1 MAQSNREAR
10 VAGYSGY
17 GSDDDL
23 DTIVGG
29 FDDLELSFHAGIGV
43 ETPERPETT
52 ETGGPDGVA
61 ELTNSAAGSASEAHV
76 TCDACDT
83 YDVRDGSESES
94 AGDMTCAIC
103 LHSIDLPDMAMVKGC
118 DHLYCACCILQWTL
132 HKSEAS
138 CVCPTCKRAFSYLL
152 TYRALDGTLNDFP
165 MEESV
170 VLLRRSQWFEEWVRE
185 SENASCQSLLEEA
198 KLADDTAWQEDYDE
212 DEYWEEEE
220 KMEAFYFSSAAGKA
234 RIVLGNRR
242 FGSGGYISGGRRLA
256 RPIQNN
262 GASGSGTGTAAAAAA
277 GSASGA
283 ATGTP
288 SSKAAK
294 HGKNSKKQK
303 NKGHVKASHKEI
315 RPETSKAIHI
325 ATPNSQVV
333 GKEYSS
339 NLHSR
344 SFASDGYGSSPA
356 SGSHGMGG
364 ILGCSPSAAPG
375 FGRRASRKARIA
387 AEKSHVEPSETNGVV
402 SATTGSP
409 DAE

>member
-1 MAQSNREAR
+1 MVGGFKYTIFQMGQDGRAAEDS
-10 VAGYSGY
+10 GYGGGYGGYGGY
-17 GSDDDL
+17 GSDNDL
-23 DTIVGG
+23 DAIVGG
-29 FDDLELSFHAGIGV
+29 FDDLELNFHAEEGV
-43 ETPERPETT
+43 ETR
-52 ETGGPDGVA
+52 
-61 ELTNSAAGSASEAHV
+61 
-76 TCDACDT
+76 DT
-83 YDVRDGSESES
+83 DDVRDGSESES

-103 LHSIDLPDMAMVKGC
+103 LHSINLPDMAMVKGC

-138 CVCPTCKRAFSYLL
+138 CVCPTCKRPFSYLL

-185 SENASCQSLLEEA
+185 SENASCQSLFEEA

-212 DEYWEEEE
+212 DEYWEEDE

-256 RPIQNN
+256 RPVQNN
-262 GASGSGTGTAAAAAA
+262 GASGSGSGSGPAASA
-277 GSASGA
+277 GSPS
-283 ATGTP
+283 ATDAP
-288 SSKAAK
+288 SSKAVK

-303 NKGHVKASHKEI
+303 NKGYVKASHREI

-325 ATPNSQVV
+325 MTPNSQVA

-387 AEKSHVEPSETNGVV
+387 AEKSHAETAQTTNVI
-402 SATTGSP
+402 SAASGPP

>member
-1 MAQSNREAR
+1 MVGGFKYTIFQMGQDGRAAEDS
-10 VAGYSGY
+10 GYGGGYGGY
-17 GSDDDL
+17 GSDNDL
-23 DTIVGG
+23 DAIVGS
-29 FDDLELSFHAGIGV
+29 FDDLELNFHAEEGV
-43 ETPERPETT
+43 ETR
-52 ETGGPDGVA
+52 
-61 ELTNSAAGSASEAHV
+61 
-76 TCDACDT
+76 DT
-83 YDVRDGSESES
+83 DDVRDGSESES

-103 LHSIDLPDMAMVKGC
+103 LHSINLPDMAMVKGC

-138 CVCPTCKRAFSYLL
+138 CVCPTCKRPFSYLL

-185 SENASCQSLLEEA
+185 SENASCQSLFEEA

-212 DEYWEEEE
+212 DEYWEEDE

-256 RPIQNN
+256 RPVQNN
-262 GASGSGTGTAAAAAA
+262 GASGSGSGSGPAASA
-277 GSASGA
+277 GSPS
-283 ATGTP
+283 ATDTP
-288 SSKAAK
+288 SSKAVK

-303 NKGHVKASHKEI
+303 NKGYVKASHREI

-325 ATPNSQVV
+325 MTPNSQVA

-387 AEKSHVEPSETNGVV
+387 AEKSHAETAQTTNVI
-402 SATTGSP
+402 SAASGPP